1 MMSARPT
8 DFCDFIRTYHGHL
21 LWRVFG
27 VLHEAADSIIDKH
40 KLKGAKLEHFVNGVY
55 MLEYAFRRGLGKRDD
70 IDKQFAH
77 MASSDS
83 VSKTNDN

>member
-1 MMSARPT
+1 MGIYSEEYVA
-8 DFCDFIRTYHGHL
+8 
-21 LWRVFG
+21 

-77 MASSDS
+77 MASFESC
-83 VSKTNDN
+83 SKAIDPLMDLKSALLK

>member
-1 MMSARPT
+1 MISLETIMGIYSEEYLA
-8 DFCDFIRTYHGHL
+8 
-21 LWRVFG
+21 

-55 MLEYAFRRGLGKRDD
+55 MLEYAFRRWLGKRDD

-77 MASSDS
+77 MASLDS
-83 VSKTNDN
+83 VS